1 MSETQDTKSVESG
14 SVDQNDK
21 SLNGELLHEDEEKAD
36 VNKRRAVSKK
46 KSLDKHDRDVSASK
60 LSNRSLRPKSTISYE
75 EEPLKTPPAKR
86 KCNSA
91 KLDIPPKVASYL
103 EKLFQGNKFLK
114 DKQIMEIS
122 KETGQSEAQIRE
134 WFKER
139 SLRSS
144 LDESQ
149 SECSRGRRRVSRHAF

>member
-1 MSETQDTKSVESG
+1 
-14 SVDQNDK
+14 VDQNEK
-21 SLNGELLHEDEEKAD
+21 SLNGELLHEDEETAD

-103 EKLFQGNKFLK
+103 EKLYQGNKFLK
-114 DKQIMEIS
+114 DKQIVEIT

-134 WFKER
+134 WLKER

>member
-1 MSETQDTKSVESG
+1 
-14 SVDQNDK
+14 VDQNYK

-46 KSLDKHDRDVSASK
+46 KSIDTNDRVVSVKS
-60 LSNRSLRPKSTISYE
+60 SSRSLRPKSTISYE

-86 KCNSA
+86 KCNSS
-91 KLDIPPKVASYL
+91 KLDIPPRVASYL

-122 KETGQSEAQIRE
+122 KETDQTETQIRE

-149 SECSRGRRRVSRHAF
+149 SECSRGRRRVSRYAF